1 MQQIDVTGL
10 KAPLP
15 ILKIRRA
22 LSAMAHDDVLM
33 VVADDPDLVM
43 VLPAFCEQAGHRLI
57 MARQNGP
64 CFYFEL
70 ARGGATQKNT
80 PHAFL
85 QHAS

>member
-10 KAPLP
+10 KAPHP

-22 LSAMAHDDVLM
+22 LSALPKDDVLT
-33 VVADDPDLVM
+33 VVADDPDLVKI
-43 VLPAFCEQAGHRLI
+43 LPAFCEQAGHRLI

-70 ARGGATQKNT
+70 ARGDATQKAA